1 MQAEDNAARAATDCE
16 RARERICRDIPTC
29 KSDFVTRSGLL
40 HAVVMVPSM
49 YGEVED
55 EAKDGWGRR
64 RDDERL
70 QQLLDDDRICV
81 ELRFSFAVSTTV
93 DSGEWMPAC
102 AR

>member
-1 MQAEDNAARAATDCE
+1 MDMQAEDNAARAATDCE

-55 EAKDGWGRR
+55 EAT
-64 RDDERL
+64 
-70 QQLLDDDRICV
+70 
-81 ELRFSFAVSTTV
+81 A
-93 DSGEWMPAC
+93 GEGGATMKGCSSSWMMTEYAWN
-102 AR
+102 

>member
-1 MQAEDNAARAATDCE
+1 MDMQAEDNAARAATDCE

-70 QQLLDDDRICV
+70 QQRC
-81 ELRFSFAVSTTV
+81 
-93 DSGEWMPAC
+93 WMMTEYAWN
-102 AR
+102 